1 MDEKKIKMSMVKK
14 FPVAKTNGAHAD
26 VHVIAT
32 FYLVSQT
39 AFFFLPNSWVEECCC
54 VDGQKMW
61 RDSTVVS
68 SSFVLRRVRVCIDKS
83 ARERKCCH
91 YRQQNSM
98 VEMIN

>member
-1 MDEKKIKMSMVKK
+1 MSMVKK

-39 AFFFLPNSWVEECCC
+39 AGVSVFFSSQFMGRRMVEECCC

-91 YRQQNSM
+91 YRQHNSM
-98 VEMIN
+98 EEMIN